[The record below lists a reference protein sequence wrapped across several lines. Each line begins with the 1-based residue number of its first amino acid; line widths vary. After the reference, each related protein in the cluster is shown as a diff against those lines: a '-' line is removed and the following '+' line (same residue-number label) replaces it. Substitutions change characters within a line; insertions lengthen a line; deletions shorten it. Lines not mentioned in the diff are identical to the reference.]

1 MAIARA
7 TGASASTPRVRC
19 RSTRA
24 RAWTRGRAMMNVNAS
39 SMPMR
44 VDETSDDRARVDAAI
59 GAAIGRGVAHGLVLT
74 LALAAPAE
82 ASIAG
87 TYADPKHPGCAREIF
102 PNGVV
107 AGEDGDPGCGDD
119 DAAVRRAWRV
129 RGTIASDGES
139 VFVDFSPK
147 GGPANVVGA
156 RTDVDARGARLP
168 LGGVR
173 FPDGNVW
180 VKLK

>member
-1 MAIARA
+1 
-7 TGASASTPRVRC
+7 
-19 RSTRA
+19 
-24 RAWTRGRAMMNVNAS
+24 MMNVNAS
-39 SMPMR
+39 SMPMN
-44 VDETSDDRARVDAAI
+44 VDGDETSRDRARVSGAI
-59 GAAIGRGVAHGLVLT
+59 VDVIGRGVAHGLA
-74 LALAAPAE
+74 LALAIEAPAE
-82 ASIAG
+82 GSIAG

-102 PNGVV
+102 QDGVV

-119 DAAVRRAWRV
+119 DAATRRPWRV
-129 RGTIASDGES
+129 RGTIASDDQS

-156 RTDVDARGARLP
+156 RTDVDARGASLP